1 MSNPKI
7 RVPRAVGET
16 SATAEQRRSITR
28 RRGVPHEDNF
38 NGRASDTFEKVGQD
52 EWWAQGGGGGR
63 GGGCFGGDF
72 GDDAA
77 TLARAAQWR
86 RENPDLAVRQAEFFH
101 SLWDD
106 PGGAVAK
113 EELLALGL
121 SPDYRHECG
130 ICDRDYMLRRGCPC
144 CRD

>member
-1 MSNPKI
+1 
-7 RVPRAVGET
+7 VG
-16 SATAEQRRSITR
+16 
-28 RRGVPHEDNF
+28 F
-38 NGRASDTFEKVGQD
+38 SDVSV
-52 EWWAQGGGGGR
+52 
-63 GGGCFGGDF
+63 GGDF

-86 RENPDLAVRQAEFFH
+86 RENPDLAVRQADFFH

-121 SPDYRHECG
+121 SPDYTTGMSVAYATATTCCAVGARAVG
-130 ICDRDYMLRRGCPC
+130 TRRGDGPS
-144 CRD
+144 RGLASKADGAGWLPASEMARAPKDGATNGG

>member
-1 MSNPKI
+1 MDAAAQ
-7 RVPRAVGET
+7 VERARAALCFRRA
-16 SATAEQRRSITR
+16 SATASALRDSRYFRFGARLGGAVQESIYSEEES
-28 RRGVPHEDNF
+28 GSE
-38 NGRASDTFEKVGQD
+38 AAED
-52 EWWAQGGGGGR
+52 EWRAQGVGGGR

-113 EELLALGL
+113 EELLALGRAL
-121 SPDYRHECG
+121 AG
-130 ICDRDYMLRRGCPC
+130 LQA
-144 CRD
+144 

>member
-1 MSNPKI
+1 LDAAAQ
-7 RVPRAVGET
+7 VERARAALCFRRA
-16 SATAEQRRSITR
+16 SATASALRDSRYFRFGARLGGAVQESIYSEEES
-28 RRGVPHEDNF
+28 GSE
-38 NGRASDTFEKVGQD
+38 AAED
-52 EWWAQGGGGGR
+52 EWRAQGVGGGR

-113 EELLALGL
+113 EELLGARALAGL
-121 SPDYRHECG
+121 QA
-130 ICDRDYMLRRGCPC
+130 
-144 CRD
+144 